1 MSKLEFLIAFRYLK
15 SKRKEGFISVITLF
29 SFIGIIIGVNLGIL
43 IKAKGIALDF
53 EVEFKNDPENNLV
66 KEIKENT
73 ENYEINTTNNVLE

>member
-1 MSKLEFLIAFRYLK
+1 MNNISGPCLSHCSKQNGLHLLLI
-15 SKRKEGFISVITLF
+15 IMF
-29 SFIGIIIGVNLGIL
+29 SIVIGIIIGVNLGIL